1 MSHLETDLAAAPMPE
16 VAQLSFGDLAFAL
29 RAGLADFRKAPQF
42 GLFFSTVYVL
52 GGIILVWLGAGTVE
66 WTFAMT
72 LGFPLIAPFA
82 AVGLYEVSRRLER
95 GGAMDWY
102 KILSVVKSEKDRQVP
117 WMGAI
122 ILIYFLFWSF
132 LAHMIFAL
140 FMGLSVMRNV
150 STSYEV
156 FLTPNGLTMIGV
168 ELGVGAILAFMLFS
182 ITVTSL
188 PHLLEKEV
196 DFVTAMLLS
205 LQVVKEN
212 FLVMLV
218 WAMLVAGLT
227 FIAML
232 PLFLGLLVVMPVLG
246 HATWHLY
253 KRALV

>member
-1 MSHLETDLAAAPMPE
+1 
-16 VAQLSFGDLAFAL
+16 
-29 RAGLADFRKAPQF
+29 
-42 GLFFSTVYVL
+42 
-52 GGIILVWLGAGTVE
+52 
-66 WTFAMT
+66 
-72 LGFPLIAPFA
+72 
-82 AVGLYEVSRRLER
+82 
-95 GGAMDWY
+95 
-102 KILSVVKSEKDRQVP
+102 
-117 WMGAI
+117 
-122 ILIYFLFWSF
+122 
-132 LAHMIFAL
+132 
-140 FMGLSVMRNV
+140 VMRNV

-182 ITVTSL
+182 LTVTSL

>member
-1 MSHLETDLAAAPMPE
+1 
-16 VAQLSFGDLAFAL
+16 
-29 RAGLADFRKAPQF
+29 
-42 GLFFSTVYVL
+42 
-52 GGIILVWLGAGTVE
+52 
-66 WTFAMT
+66 
-72 LGFPLIAPFA
+72 
-82 AVGLYEVSRRLER
+82 
-95 GGAMDWY
+95 
-102 KILSVVKSEKDRQVP
+102 
-117 WMGAI
+117 
-122 ILIYFLFWSF
+122 
-132 LAHMIFAL
+132 MIFAL